1 MGVESAGDGINA
13 GCNDA
18 RYGRQRR
25 SLSPPHPS
33 TSARETV
40 SAAGRQ
46 QGAAESAKEK
56 SLVIAASGAL
66 LGGVYGLWTLFAL
79 PGLKIPTHLKVPYL
93 PSSGKQTQN
102 ILTLLQGRAG
112 SLADLGS
119 GDGRLVKLSVSD
131 ASDGFL
137 QMTSFSPQFLVFAAT
152 AKGFQCT
159 GFEIN
164 SILTGYAR
172 GKARWKG
179 LPSSSASFINKDFW
193 KSDLSKYNNVTVFL
207 APGVMEVLGRKLEKE
222 LPDEARVIACRF
234 PIPDWTPTATEGKGL
249 DQTWAYDMNLIRK
262 IQHKQPED

>member
-119 GDGRLVKLSVSD
+119 GDGRLV
-131 ASDGFL
+131 
-137 QMTSFSPQFLVFAAT
+137 FAAT